1 MAEGVPETSSARGL
15 DFVFEAVITTSLE
28 ERGER
33 FMRLLKKTQD
43 EPSEKLVHDLR
54 VAARRLMATLDIV
67 NTVTADAH
75 LDAIWNR
82 LRRWLKASGPLRDTQ
97 VQVLSVRELLPAYPI
112 LEPFLTILLLREN
125 MVIKRILRTV
135 KKGTLTVVQKDVD
148 AVCGR
153 LRVLCQHP
161 VTRKA
166 VEAGV
171 SGAAGRAFVRATE
184 RFLLIDRKRVV
195 TIHRFRLSFKK
206 LRYTMEALQPFL
218 QGIPGQQLEAMNA
231 YQQKMGDIQD
241 VEVLRSMIHAYAV
254 KRGMTRNPDLSAVQA
269 ELMSRR
275 VVLVDRFMRAAM
287 DFYRFWPGEF
297 TVNSAQPSP
306 LKIARASW

>member
-1 MAEGVPETSSARGL
+1 MAEGVPETENSRGVN
-15 DFVFEAVITTSLE
+15 FVFEAIITTSLE
-28 ERGER
+28 ERGDR

-54 VAARRLMATLDIV
+54 VAARRLMATLDV
-67 NTVTADAH
+67 VDTVTAATH
-75 LDAIWNR
+75 LDAIRNR
-82 LRRWLKASGPLRDTQ
+82 LRRWLKASSPLRDTQ

-112 LEPFLTILLLREN
+112 LEPFLTILLLREK
-125 MVIKRILRTV
+125 MVVKRILRTV
-135 KKGTLTVVQKDVD
+135 KKGTLAGVQEDVD

-153 LRVLCQHP
+153 LQVLCQHP
-161 VTRKA
+161 VARKA

-184 RFLLIDRKRVV
+184 RFLLIDRNRTV

-206 LRYTMEALQPFL
+206 LRYTMEALQPLL
-218 QGIPGQQLEAMNA
+218 QGIPERQLEAMNE

-241 VEVLRSMIHAYAV
+241 LEVLRSMIDEYAV
-254 KRGMTRNPDLSAVQA
+254 KRGMTRNPDLSAVQT
-269 ELMSRR
+269 ELMSHRAA
-275 VVLVDRFMRAAM
+275 LVDRFMSVAG

-297 TVNSAQPSP
+297 TVMSARPS
-306 LKIARASW
+306 LLRIAGTL